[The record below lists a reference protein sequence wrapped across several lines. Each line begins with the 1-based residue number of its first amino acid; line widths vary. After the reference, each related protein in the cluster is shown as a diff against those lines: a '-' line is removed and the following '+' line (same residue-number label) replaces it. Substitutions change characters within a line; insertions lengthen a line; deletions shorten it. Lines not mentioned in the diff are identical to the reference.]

1 MTSSSRVGYWQRHF
15 EERPKELMGSA
26 FGRITEEQPSY
37 ATIRTADEYEIR
49 RYEPCC
55 VIETSY
61 ASSAGMVSGDQGTS
75 FMALARYI
83 GVLSEPANERREKI
97 DMTAPVFMTT
107 DGAASDTEA
116 IRYVMRFV
124 LPKSMFADGAK
135 SAPASTQE
143 RVRVRDL
150 DARVVAVRRFSGR
163 MREDAVRSHAEILR
177 EALRRDGVAFAENAA
192 SEYAGYNPP
201 WTPGPFRTNE
211 VMIAVSP

>member
-1 MTSSSRVGYWQRHF
+1 
-15 EERPKELMGSA
+15 MGSA

-107 DGAASDTEA
+107 DGAASDTDA

-135 SAPASTQE
+135 SPDWLLLQALAPAPTS
-143 RVRVRDL
+143 R
-150 DARVVAVRRFSGR
+150 
-163 MREDAVRSHAEILR
+163 
-177 EALRRDGVAFAENAA
+177 AL
-192 SEYAGYNPP
+192 S
-201 WTPGPFRTNE
+201 
-211 VMIAVSP
+211 

>member
-1 MTSSSRVGYWQRHF
+1 
-15 EERPKELMGSA
+15 MGSA
-26 FGRITEEQPSY
+26 LGKITEEQPSY
-37 ATIRTADEYEIR
+37 ETIRTADEYEIR

-61 ASSAGMVSGDQGTS
+61 ASSAGMVSGDQGS
-75 FMALARYI
+75 AFMALARFI
-83 GVLSEPANERREKI
+83 GVLSEPANDRREKI
-97 DMTAPVFMTT
+97 AMTAPVFMTT
-107 DGAASDTEA
+107 DGAATSERDSDA

-124 LPKSMFADGAK
+124 LPKSKFADGAK
-135 SAPASTQE
+135 SAPESTQE

-163 MREDAVRSHAEILR
+163 MREDAIRAHAKILR
-177 EALRRDGVAFAENAA
+177 EALRRDGVAFAESAA

-211 VMIAVSP
+211 VMIEVSP

>member
-1 MTSSSRVGYWQRHF
+1 
-15 EERPKELMGSA
+15 MGSA

-107 DGAASDTEA
+107 DGAASDTDA

-124 LPKSMFADGAK
+124 LPKSMFATAQVGAGVDARACACEIWTRASSPFDGFRDACARTPFDRTRRFYGRLCAETA
-135 SAPASTQE
+135 SRSPRTRRAST
-143 RVRVRDL
+143 L
-150 DARVVAVRRFSGR
+150 DTIR
-163 MREDAVRSHAEILR
+163 
-177 EALRRDGVAFAENAA
+177 
-192 SEYAGYNPP
+192 P
-201 WTPGPFRTNE
+201 WTPPVRTNE
-211 VMIAVSP
+211 VMIEVSP

>member
-1 MTSSSRVGYWQRHF
+1 
-15 EERPKELMGSA
+15 MGSA

-107 DGAASDTEA
+107 DGAASDTDA

-150 DARVVAVRRFSGR
+150 EARVVAVRRFSGR
-163 MREDAVRSHAEILR
+163 MREEAVRAHAEILR

-192 SEYAGYNPP
+192 SEFAGYNPP

-211 VMIAVSP
+211 VMIEVSP

>member
-1 MTSSSRVGYWQRHF
+1 
-15 EERPKELMGSA
+15 MGSA

-107 DGAASDTEA
+107 DGAASDTDA

-143 RVRVRDL
+143 RVHV
-150 DARVVAVRRFSGR
+150 
-163 MREDAVRSHAEILR
+163 
-177 EALRRDGVAFAENAA
+177 
-192 SEYAGYNPP
+192 
-201 WTPGPFRTNE
+201 
-211 VMIAVSP
+211 